1 MTHFDWLLVIGL
13 NGAIIVYGLF
23 KSRETKSSSDWFLAG
38 RTLPWWVI
46 GFSLWATAIDASDIV
61 AAYRQSARVRAGWRS
76 AACRR

>member
-38 RTLPWWVI
+38 RTLPW
-46 GFSLWATAIDASDIV
+46 SASRCPMV
-61 AAYRQSARVRAGWRS
+61 GLR
-76 AACRR
+76 